1 MSDHSKSLKSVAQ
14 WLTEFIFLLSWPPFM
29 IFSISLNSRNVSKYL
44 LKSLKHKP
52 LRLNQIYLRPNN
64 LSKSWIPRRESPEER
79 KLRCIRSYGIITPKK
94 KRLGKLNLIFNEITQ
109 TSYKPIPKSN
119 RPIPFCFRISGR
131 DSF

>member
-14 WLTEFIFLLSWPPFM
+14 WLTEFIFHLSWLPFM
-29 IFSISLNSRNVSKYL
+29 MSSISLNLRNVSKYL
-44 LKSLKHKP
+44 LRSLKHEP
-52 LRLNQIYLRPNN
+52 LRLNLIYLTLNN

-79 KLRCIRSYGIITPKK
+79 RLRCTRSYGIITPKK
-94 KRLGKLNLIFNEITQ
+94 KQLGKQNLIFNEISQ
-109 TSYKPIPKSN
+109 LSFKPIPKSN